1 VTPPH
6 GTALGCEVGD
16 LRGAIG
22 TLVARGVTF
31 ERRALDQD
39 ELGIWS
45 PVPGQGVAWFFDPDG
60 SRLSLSGAI

>member
-1 VTPPH
+1 MARRSAARSATCAARSEP
-6 GTALGCEVGD
+6 
-16 LRGAIG
+16 
-22 TLVARGVTF
+22 VARGVTF
-31 ERRALDQD
+31 ERRALDRD